1 LAIPAALVVGACTNA
16 ISDPPDEAALGEE
29 VQMDG
34 EASAQTFAAPA
45 TIDDGADAEAGFAA
59 DEFAAEESAGRP
71 HATATDDLI
80 GVAPP
85 GLHVI
90 RDGRIDVRIEQGT
103 FVETA
108 AGVRTIA
115 EDLGGY
121 VSSGESHIQAVDEQ
135 DYTVGWFTIRI
146 PVERFDEAM
155 ARVDEL
161 GERLDLEVS
170 SQDVSEE
177 YVDLE
182 GRLGYW
188 RNQEAFYARLMEEA
202 TTIDELVTIQTRM
215 QDVLL
220 NIEQIEGRLRYLDA
234 RTEYAT
240 LTVGI
245 TEVPG
250 PLPVVEPS
258 APPGIVAGAI
268 EQAGAVLLGTI
279 GFLIVGAAF
288 LIPVGIVAAAGYG
301 MVRAVRSTRKV
312 DERPPLPDREA
323 GSPAVHLGELGLAV
337 RAPRCEI
344 GAVHQGPRRLGDLRH
359 GTPLDA
365 GHRRE
370 CVTVSLEAIV
380 GDGCRGASGRSIS
393 TGG

>member
-1 LAIPAALVVGACTNA
+1 MSRTRITRPSMPSRSGWIVLAVLAALVVGACTDA
-16 ISDPPDEAALGEE
+16 VSDPTDEAALGEE
-29 VQMDG
+29 AAG
-34 EASAQTFAAPA
+34 EEQTSPRAFGAPA
-45 TIDDGADAEAGFAA
+45 TIDDGATSEAGFAA
-59 DEFAAEESAGRP
+59 DEYAAEEG
-71 HATATDDLI
+71 DVQVQVI
-80 GVAPP
+80 GSDEVLGVAAPP

-90 RDGRIDVRIEQGT
+90 RDGRIDVRVDTGT
-103 FVETA
+103 FAESA

-121 VSSGESHIQAVDEQ
+121 VSSGESHVQTVDEQ

-146 PVERFDEAM
+146 PVDRFDEAM
-155 ARVDEL
+155 ARVAEL

-182 GRLGYW
+182 GRLSYW
-188 RNQEAFYARLMEEA
+188 RNQEAFYARLLEEA

-245 TEVPG
+245 TELPG
-250 PLPVVEPS
+250 PLPVIDPPS
-258 APPGIVAGAI
+258 PPGIIAGAI

-288 LIPVGIVAAAGYG
+288 VIPVGIVAAAGYG
-301 MVRAVRSTRKV
+301 VARAFRSTRT
-312 DERPPLPDREA
+312 RT
-323 GSPAVHLGELGLAV
+323 
-337 RAPRCEI
+337 
-344 GAVHQGPRRLGDLRH
+344 
-359 GTPLDA
+359 TP
-365 GHRRE
+365 G
-370 CVTVSLEAIV
+370 
-380 GDGCRGASGRSIS
+380 
-393 TGG
+393 

>member
-1 LAIPAALVVGACTNA
+1 MSRTRITRPKAPSRSAWIVLAVLAALVVGACTNA
-16 ISDPPDEAALGEE
+16 ISDPADEATLGEDA
-29 VQMDG
+29 QMVE
-34 EASAQTFAAPA
+34 EASGRALAAA
-45 TIDDGADAEAGFAA
+45 ETIDDGGEGEAGFVADEVAA
-59 DEFAAEESAGRP
+59 DEFAAEAQ
-71 HATATDDLI
+71 AITTDDALRP
-80 GVAPP
+80 VPP
-85 GLHVI
+85 SGLHVI
-90 RDGRIDVRIEQGT
+90 RDGRIDVRIEPGS
-103 FVETA
+103 FAESA

-121 VSSGESHIQAVDEQ
+121 VSSGESHIQTLDER

-146 PVERFDEAM
+146 PVERFDEGM
-155 ARVDEL
+155 ARVEDL

-182 GRLGYW
+182 GRLSYW

-220 NIEQIEGRLRYLDA
+220 NIEEIEGRLRYLDA

-245 TEVPG
+245 TEMPG
-250 PLPVVEPS
+250 PLPVIDPP

-268 EQAGAVLLGTI
+268 EQAGAVLLGTV

-288 LIPVGIVAAAGYG
+288 LIPVGIVAGAGYG
-301 MVRAVRSTRKV
+301 VVRAFRSTRT
-312 DERPPLPDREA
+312 RT
-323 GSPAVHLGELGLAV
+323 
-337 RAPRCEI
+337 
-344 GAVHQGPRRLGDLRH
+344 
-359 GTPLDA
+359 TP
-365 GHRRE
+365 G
-370 CVTVSLEAIV
+370 
-380 GDGCRGASGRSIS
+380 
-393 TGG
+393 